1 LLESNLFKFQT
12 QRAGDDSLNQINT
25 SLLRSSGPILVTGH
39 TGFKGAW
46 LLHLLRHLGIP
57 AIGYSLPPEP
67 DCLYQRCN
75 LEGQV
80 PEHFGDI
87 RNYTALEKFI
97 NFHQPAGVIHLAAQA
112 LVMNSYTNP
121 RETFEVNVIGTT
133 NVLSA
138 AFACE
143 SVKGIVV
150 ATTDKVYRNNNS
162 GRSFIETDPLEG
174 KDPYSASKVGTEAAV
189 SAWQQIKKISGG
201 PSLISVRA
209 GNVIGGGDWG
219 LNRLLPDLVRGFM
232 SGSEILIRNPESTR
246 PWQHVLDPVT
256 GYVMALGK
264 LLAGEELSSI
274 NFGPDG
280 PNLSVAQVAELASR
294 EWSSSSARIV
304 FGQNSM
310 SDTKEAIYLNL
321 NAELANKLLGWNP
334 VWDQESSVVDTVKWW
349 KSILGGEVQIQ
360 EAIKKDLNNLKLS

>member
-1 LLESNLFKFQT
+1 
-12 QRAGDDSLNQINT
+12 LNQINF
-25 SLLRSSGPILVTGH
+25 SLLRNGGPILITGH

-46 LLHLLRHLGIP
+46 LLHLLRHHGIP
-57 AIGYSLPPEP
+57 AVGYSLPPEP
-67 DCLYQRCN
+67 DCLYQRSK
-75 LEGQV
+75 LQGQV
-80 PEHFGDI
+80 PEFFGDI
-87 RNYTALEKFI
+87 RNYAALEKFI
-97 NFHQPAGVIHLAAQA
+97 NLHQPAGVIHLAAQA
-112 LVMNSYTNP
+112 LVIDSYARP

-138 AFACE
+138 AFSCE

-174 KDPYSASKVGTEAAV
+174 KDPYSASKVGSEAAV

-201 PSLISVRA
+201 PSVVSVRA

-219 LNRLLPDLVRGFM
+219 LNRLLPDLIRGFM
-232 SGSEILIRNPESTR
+232 SGSEILIRNPKSTR

-264 LLAGEELSSI
+264 LLEGEELSSI
-274 NFGPDG
+274 NFGPSG
-280 PNLSVAQVAELASR
+280 PNLRVAQVAELASR
-294 EWSSSSARIV
+294 EWTSSPSQIIY
-304 FGQNSM
+304 GQNSM
-310 SDTKEAIYLNL
+310 SDTKEAVHLNL
-321 NAELANKLLGWNP
+321 NTELANNVLGWNP

-349 KSILGGEVQIQ
+349 KSITQDERNILK
-360 EAIKKDLNNLKLS
+360 AIELDLEKQNLI